1 MKLLS
6 IHYLRGIAAL
16 LVVVAHN
23 SFLLTGAWVKNI
35 PGALGVDI
43 FFIISGF
50 IITLATQKSSITP
63 VSFIIKRFFRIWPV
77 FFITWLLACLFVYRD
92 QPFGVMINAL
102 FFGLQD
108 YTRPGP
114 GFGNSMLGPPW
125 TLTYELLFYLL
136 FGLSMMIT
144 YRYRSYMCAAII
156 LATTVGLQL
165 SINGDFALAS
175 QISPDITV
183 THWWQALVKVAS
195 NTILYEFIFGMLLA
209 EAYLHRLL
217 SKAIH
222 WPRVISICLLI
233 AAPFAAFIIGPQ
245 VFGMHGGFWL
255 AAVILM
261 AAIVSEYYRPM
272 KEIPLMVFLGDIS
285 YSLYLVHFSLRIFII
300 RFLPDNLSNGQN
312 ILIFM
317 FLMLCSILLAT
328 LFFHFI
334 EKPGIKLGHRIAEKM
349 RFEGQRVNS

>member
-23 SFLLTGAWVKNI
+23 SFLLSGEWVKNI

-92 QPFGVMINAL
+92 QPLGTMINAL
-102 FFGLQD
+102 LFGLQD

-136 FGLSMMIT
+136 FGLSMMIS
-144 YRYRSYMCAAII
+144 YRYRSYVCAGII
-156 LATTVGLQL
+156 LASTVGLQL
-165 SINGDFALAS
+165 AVNGDFALAS
-175 QISPDITV
+175 QISPQITV
-183 THWWQALVKVAS
+183 THWWQAILKVAG

-209 EAYLHRLL
+209 EAYLHRIV
-217 SKAIH
+217 SKEVQ
-222 WPRVISICLLI
+222 WPRVISVIALI

-245 VFGMHGGFWL
+245 KFGMYGGFWL
-255 AAVILM
+255 AALILL
-261 AAIVSEYYRPM
+261 AAIISDYYRPT
-272 KEIPLMVFLGDIS
+272 KEIPLMMFFGDIS
-285 YSLYLVHFSLRIFII
+285 YSLYLVHFSLRIFIL
-300 RFLPDNLSNGQN
+300 RFLPENTTAGQN
-312 ILIFM
+312 ILIFI

-349 RFEGQRVNS
+349 RFEEQRVNS